1 MRKYFDKHADKLYF
15 VFRVLIGVL
24 FLLHGLQKMQGIM
37 DGKIMLLSLFGI
49 AGLIEVIGGGMLI
62 LGLFTRYVAFIT
74 VGEMA
79 VAYLYAH
86 SPNGLNPLLNKGEAS
101 LLFFA
106 AFLVLIGHGSGKWA
120 LDKN

>member
-49 AGLIEVIGGGMLI
+49 AGLIEVIVNLRI
-62 LGLFTRYVAFIT
+62 VHKVCCVY
-74 VGEMA
+74 
-79 VAYLYAH
+79 H
-86 SPNGLNPLLNKGEAS
+86 S
-101 LLFFA
+101 
-106 AFLVLIGHGSGKWA
+106 W
-120 LDKN
+120 